1 MGSSLQLSSPQP
13 VSPSHPNMSSLSSFA
28 KILRESHFP
37 PLLSILLGW
46 GLPGS
51 RWRSGGARKQGG
63 EGEATASLTALWTV
77 TEEGAKASEA
87 LLAPC
92 YHQET
97 LILLRLMPPQF
108 GANEK
113 GLGGWQ
119 L

>member
-1 MGSSLQLSSPQP
+1 
-13 VSPSHPNMSSLSSFA
+13 MSSLSSFA

-51 RWRSGGARKQGG
+51 RWHSGGARKQGG
-63 EGEATASLTALWTV
+63 AGEATASLTALWTV
-77 TEEGAKASEA
+77 TEEGTKASEA

-92 YHQET
+92 YHLET
-97 LILLRLMPPQF
+97 LILLRLMLPQF
-108 GANEK
+108 GENEK